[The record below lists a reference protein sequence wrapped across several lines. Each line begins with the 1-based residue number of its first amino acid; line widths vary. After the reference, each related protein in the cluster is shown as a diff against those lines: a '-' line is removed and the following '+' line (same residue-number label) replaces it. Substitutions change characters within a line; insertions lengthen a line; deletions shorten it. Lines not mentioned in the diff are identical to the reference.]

1 MIRAILIGVMLIVI
15 PFLTGNASPTLRVML
30 DFFATPNHIPLFVAA
45 EQGFFMAEGIETEIL
60 IPANP
65 SDPLKLAAARVV
77 DVALT
82 PQINFIIARSAGLPL
97 ISIGTLIE
105 TPLGGLLSL
114 KEYAIEKLADLRGLR
129 VGYSLA
135 PLEPVL
141 WQTMLASVGI
151 TSDDFQ
157 LVNVGF
163 NTVLSLL
170 SHSVDAIGAF
180 RNFEVVQVALLGH
193 EPVFFPQEDYGV
205 PDTSEIILV
214 TNPQL
219 IKERPEILRAFIA
232 GLARGITFTKQH
244 PHEAFEIFRN
254 ANPEL
259 DDTLNRQAYEIT
271 LPFYAER
278 TGNNTAQQWETMQTY
293 LLTNGLIEDVVPVDQ
308 LYTDQFLTDP

>member
-1 MIRAILIGVMLIVI
+1 LRRVILIGVMLILT
-15 PFLTGNASPTLRVML
+15 PFLVGNSSPALRVML
-30 DFFATPNHIPLFVAA
+30 DFFATPNHVPLFVAA
-45 EQGFFMAEGIETEIL
+45 EQGFFMDEGIETDIL

-65 SDPLKLAAARVV
+65 SDPLKLAAARTVE
-77 DVALT
+77 VALT

-97 ISIGTLIE
+97 ISIGTLIQ

-114 KEYAIEKLADLRGLR
+114 KEYGVEKLADLRGLR
-129 VGYSLA
+129 IGYSLA

-141 WQTMLASVGI
+141 WQTMLASVGV

-170 SHSVDAIGAF
+170 SHNVDAIGAF
-180 RNFEVVQVALLGH
+180 RNFEVPQVALLGH

-205 PDTSEIILV
+205 PDTCEIILV

-219 IKERPEILRAFIA
+219 IKERPETLRAFIA

-244 PHEAFEIFRN
+244 PHDALEIFLH

-259 DDTLNRQAYEIT
+259 DDALNRQAYEIT
-271 LPFYAER
+271 LPFYADEA
-278 TGNNTAQQWETMQTY
+278 GNDRAEEWEKMQAY
-293 LLTNGLIEDVVPVDQ
+293 LFKNGVIKDVCPLDQ
-308 LYTDQFLTDP
+308 LYTDQFLTDS